1 MPRKRKA
8 KRERKPGST
17 LPKTYSAQ
25 LSKDA
30 TLVVRRH
37 PLLSMRDVE
46 RVELRLNARCLGV
59 DNFMLEHYPA
69 VFHYEGL
76 FSVRLLSGEHAF
88 VEERT
93 RAVLVVRDFVD
104 LEKALEAFCKWLLTE
119 CKFTRAEA
127 VVISKE
133 LARKIEREQRKQAPE
148 RMPQPDFGY

>member
-1 MPRKRKA
+1 MPRRKA
-8 KRERKPGST
+8 KKRKPGST

-25 LSKDA
+25 LSKEA

-37 PLLSMRDVE
+37 PLTALGDVA
-46 RVELRLNARCLGV
+46 RVELRLNVRCLGSEV
-59 DNFMLEHYPA
+59 FTLEPYPA

-76 FSVRLLSGEHAF
+76 FSVRLLSEEHAF
-88 VEERT
+88 VEPRT

-119 CKFTRAEA
+119 CKFTSAEA

-148 RMPQPDFGY
+148 RMPQPDFGH